1 MVHPLTKPEAHL
13 LVKRVYCSPILGT
26 LLLKGEPLADVKV
39 VREVTGPGLP
49 NGRFKDHVLTNE
61 RGQFE
66 FPQVS
71 QRVLQIPF
79 QPKRPPSILQT
90 LNADVEGYPYCI
102 WAFGK
107 GDFELGTETGQPE
120 IRLSYELSGAS
131 SGEFVSRHKKRNF
144 REVDWMIE
152 GELA

>member
-1 MVHPLTKPEAHL
+1 M

-26 LLLKGEPLADVKV
+26 LLLKGEPLAGIEV
-39 VREVTGPGLP
+39 VREVVGPGLP
-49 NGRFKDHVLTNE
+49 NGRIKDRVLSNG

-66 FPQVS
+66 FPQVA
-71 QRVLQIPF
+71 QRVFQMPF
-79 QPKRPPSILQT
+79 QPKRPLSILQT

-107 GDFELGTETGQPE
+107 SDFDLGTETGQPE

-131 SGEFVSRHKKRNF
+131 SDEFVSGHKKRNF

>member
-1 MVHPLTKPEAHL
+1 L

-26 LLLKGEPLADVKV
+26 LLLKGEPLAGIEV

-49 NGRFKDHVLTNE
+49 NSRLQDRVLTNE

-66 FPQVS
+66 FPQVA
-71 QRVLQIPF
+71 QRVLQMPF
-79 QPKRPPSILQT
+79 QTKRSPSILQT
-90 LNADVEGYPYCI
+90 LNADVEGYAYCI

-107 GDFELGTETGQPE
+107 SDFELGTETGQPE

-131 SGEFVSRHKKRNF
+131 SGEFVSGHKKRNF
-144 REVDWMIE
+144 REVDWIIE